1 MNSISNIQR
10 TSTLRAES
18 FTHTF
23 SNGYGA
29 ISLDRTS
36 PQAAEEVSAI
46 FSGLI
51 AGVLTFV
58 AIEGAALLLAIIA
71 ILVEN
76 RTGWFN
82 LGSDR
87 NSRLDFVFLY
97 WSFVPA
103 VFAALTVSAKGIQ
116 YRLKR
121 MGRPESAK
129 TAS

>member
-1 MNSISNIQR
+1 
-10 TSTLRAES
+10 
-18 FTHTF
+18 
-23 SNGYGA
+23 
-29 ISLDRTS
+29 
-36 PQAAEEVSAI
+36 
-46 FSGLI
+46 
-51 AGVLTFV
+51 
-58 AIEGAALLLAIIA
+58 LAIIA

-129 TAS
+129 TAP